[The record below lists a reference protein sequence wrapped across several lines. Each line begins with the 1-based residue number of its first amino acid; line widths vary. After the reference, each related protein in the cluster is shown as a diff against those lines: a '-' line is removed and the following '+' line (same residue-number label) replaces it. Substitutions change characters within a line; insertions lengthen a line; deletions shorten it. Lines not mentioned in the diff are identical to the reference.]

1 MCFLI
6 AKLYGRGFPEQNCAL
21 AGPLDA
27 QKESISG
34 AGASHADKR
43 KALQREVLRGEIEEA
58 LSGGLYFLVF
68 C

>member
-1 MCFLI
+1 MCFLF

-21 AGPLDA
+21 AGRLDA

-34 AGASHADKR
+34 AGASHADKD
-43 KALQREVLRGEIEEA
+43 KALRRCGAAKRKGA
-58 LSGGLYFLVF
+58 LLGGLDFLVF